1 MYEKLVHH
9 IGIHIAKHPKESLAA
24 VVTAGKA
31 VAPFALAAAP
41 YVLGAAAVVG
51 IICLVTED

>member
-1 MYEKLVHH
+1 MFEKLVHH
-9 IGIHIAKHPKESLAA
+9 VGIHVAKHPKESLAA

-41 YVLGAAAVVG
+41 YVLGAAAVAG
-51 IICLVTED
+51 IIYLVTKN